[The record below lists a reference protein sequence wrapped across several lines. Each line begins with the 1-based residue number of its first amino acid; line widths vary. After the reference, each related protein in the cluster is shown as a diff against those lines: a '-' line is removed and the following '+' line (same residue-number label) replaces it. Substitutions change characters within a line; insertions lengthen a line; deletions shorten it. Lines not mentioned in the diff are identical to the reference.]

1 MKKITCIIGTRPQLI
16 KHSALLS
23 ELEKSFAV
31 TTINTLQH
39 YQYELNDLL
48 SEELFQKKQFFNIE
62 IPHNLMPAERLGEMI
77 VKINNIVKSSK
88 PDCILVY
95 GDTDT
100 TLAGALTGNKNNIKL
115 VHVEAG
121 ERSYN
126 KNMPEEHNRVIT
138 DNLSEIHF
146 CASRKAVEN
155 LKKENITEH
164 VFYTGDL
171 MKDIFLNFVMQLTST
186 PAGNYFF
193 CTIHRNYNKDNPK
206 KLKELFD
213 NLNLLP
219 KKIIFPMHPATLK
232 VLENNSIDITSYKN
246 LQIMP
251 PLSYKQSI
259 SFQKFSDAVITDS
272 GGIQKEAYWLKRP
285 CITIRKESEWT
296 ETLRGNWNQLVY
308 DNLSDLDQT
317 IKTIP
322 DSKQYDKDL
331 YGDGKA
337 AVMITGTLSK
347 LI

>member
-16 KHSALLS
+16 KHSALLN

-48 SEELFQKKQFFNIE
+48 SEELFQKRQFLNIE
-62 IPHNLMPAERLGEMI
+62 MPDNLMPPERLGKMI
-77 VKINNIVKSSK
+77 IEINNVVNSNK

-100 TLAGALTGNKNNIKL
+100 TLAGALAANKNNIKL
-115 VHVEAG
+115 VHIEAG

-138 DNLSEIHF
+138 GNLSEIHF
-146 CASRKAVEN
+146 CASQNAVEN
-155 LKKENITEH
+155 LKKENITKQ

-171 MKDIFLNFVMQLTST
+171 MKDVFLNFVTRLTSP
-186 PAGNYFF
+186 PAENYFF

-213 NLNLLP
+213 TLNALP
-219 KKIIFPMHPATLK
+219 KKIIFPIHPATLK
-232 VLENNSIDITSYKN
+232 SLEINGINIKDYENIRVL
-246 LQIMP
+246 P

-259 SFQKFSDAVITDS
+259 RYQKFSDAVITDS
-272 GGIQKEAYWLKRP
+272 GGIQKEAYWLKRR

-296 ETLRGNWNQLVY
+296 ETLKGNWNRLVY
-308 DNLSDLDQT
+308 DNLSELNQI
-317 IKTIP
+317 IKVIP
-322 DSKQYDKDL
+322 DNKQYNEDL
-331 YGDGKA
+331 YGDGKT
-337 AVMITGTLSK
+337 AVSITNILSQ

>member
-16 KHSALLS
+16 KHSALLN
-23 ELEKSFAV
+23 ELEKSFTV
-31 TTINTLQH
+31 TTTNTLQH
-39 YQYELNDLL
+39 YQYELNELL
-48 SEELFQKKQFFNIE
+48 SEELFQKKQFLNIE
-62 IPHNLMPAERLGEMI
+62 MPQDLMPAERLGKMI
-77 VKINNIVKSSK
+77 VEINTIVNSDK

-100 TLAGALTGNKNNIKL
+100 TLAAALTGNKNTIKL
-115 VHVEAG
+115 VHIEAG

-146 CASRKAVEN
+146 CASQKAVEN
-155 LKKENITEH
+155 LKKENITGH

-171 MKDIFLNFVMQLTST
+171 MKDVFLNFANELTFP
-186 PAGNYFF
+186 PAENYFF
-193 CTIHRNYNKDNPK
+193 CTIHRNYNKNNPK
-206 KLKELFD
+206 KLKELFTT
-213 NLNLLP
+213 LNALS
-219 KKIIFPMHPATLK
+219 KKIALPLHPATLK
-232 VLENNSIDITSYKN
+232 SLEFNGIEITGYEN
-246 LQIMP
+246 IQVMP

-259 SFQKFSDAVITDS
+259 SYQKFSDAVITDS

-296 ETLRGNWNQLVY
+296 ETLKGNWNQLVY
-308 DNLSDLDQT
+308 DNLSDLNQM

-322 DSKQYDKDL
+322 DNKQYNEDL

-337 AVMITGTLSK
+337 AVTITSILSK